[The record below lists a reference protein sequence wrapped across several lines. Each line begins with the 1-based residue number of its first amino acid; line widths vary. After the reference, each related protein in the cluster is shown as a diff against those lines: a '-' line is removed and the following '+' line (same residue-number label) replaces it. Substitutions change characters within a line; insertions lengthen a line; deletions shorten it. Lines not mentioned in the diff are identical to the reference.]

1 VCGLRSR
8 DDRGVGDEREV
19 DTGVGDQVG
28 LELVEVDV
36 QGAVETEGGGD
47 GRNDWDSG

>member
-1 VCGLRSR
+1 
-8 DDRGVGDEREV
+8 V

-36 QGAVETEGGGD
+36 QGTVETEGGGD
-47 GRNDWDSG
+47 GRNDWNAG